1 MKSGRQKYTAESK
14 CKSKSKT
21 KREREAKIDEITTKN

>member
-21 KREREAKIDEITTKN
+21 EREREAEIDEITTKN